1 MSPPLLLLLV
11 EGLGVIVNVAC
22 IEVGVV
28 GLLGRADAALE
39 SSSEG
44 NGEDDEGKG
53 EGEGE
58 REGEGEGGSI
68 VKLVGGAGGSTTGT

>member
-58 REGEGEGGSI
+58 REGEGGSI